1 MRILHTADWHVGKR
15 LGRFD
20 RIAETERVLQEV
32 VEVADA
38 AEVDLV
44 VVAGDL
50 FDRALTAYA
59 NLGLVLDTLVR
70 LGSTG
75 ARVVA
80 VPGNH
85 DSAELFEVLAP
96 HLSRAGVT
104 LAARALPPRDG
115 GVVRVPARDGE
126 SGAQV
131 ACLPFLHE
139 AHVVDFMAD
148 TEEWHKSYAER
159 MRALCHHYATWMHA
173 HGDAHTIEVLV
184 GHFMVHG
191 AVPSGS
197 ERQLHIGE
205 AYMAREDAIPN
216 VGYAALGHIHRM
228 QPAPGTDVPA
238 YYSGSLLQLDFGES
252 GQDKS
257 VLVSEVT
264 PHATR
269 PPEVIP
275 ITAGRKLVRLED
287 SLDGLRARAAGVG
300 DAILDVGVVTEGPI
314 PGLADEVR
322 AFLPNALYV
331 RAVFERTEPDGRAR
345 QGLGLAEL
353 YEDYVQTKHGVPAS
367 AELLEGFRELVDEV
381 AAEL

>member
-15 LGRFD
+15 LGRFE

-32 VEVADA
+32 VEVASD
-38 AEVDLV
+38 AEVDV
-44 VVAGDL
+44 VIVAGDL

-70 LGSTG
+70 LASTG

-96 HLSRAGVT
+96 HLAGSSVT
-104 LAARALPPRDG
+104 LVARPQRPEGG

-126 SGAQV
+126 SSAQI

-148 TEEWHKSYAER
+148 TEEWHKSYADR
-159 MRALCHHYATWMHA
+159 VRALCHRYASWMQA
-173 HGDAHTIEVLV
+173 NGDARTIDVLV

-205 AYMAREDAIPN
+205 AYMAREDSIPN
-216 VGYAALGHIHRM
+216 VNYAALGHIHRM
-228 QPAPGTDVPA
+228 QQAPGTDVPA
-238 YYSGSLLQLDFGES
+238 YYAGSLMQLDFGET
-252 GQDKS
+252 GQVKS
-257 VLVSEVT
+257 VLVSDVT
-264 PHATR
+264 PEATR
-269 PPEVIP
+269 PPEVVP
-275 ITAGRKLVRLED
+275 ITSGRELVRLEG
-287 SLDGLRARAAGVG
+287 SLQELRDRAATVG
-300 DAILDVGVVTEGPI
+300 DAILDVGVVTEGPT

-322 AFLPNALYV
+322 SFLPNALYV
-331 RAVFERTEPDGRAR
+331 RAVFERMEPDARAR
-345 QGLGLAEL
+345 QGVGLVEL
-353 YEDYVQTKHGVPAS
+353 YGEYVQKKEGVPAPQ
-367 AELLEGFRELVDEV
+367 ELTDAFRELVDEV
-381 AAEL
+381 AVEL

>member
-1 MRILHTADWHVGKR
+1 VRILHTADWHVGKR

-32 VEVADA
+32 VDVADA
-38 AEVDLV
+38 AEVDV
-44 VVAGDL
+44 VIVAGDL

-70 LGSTG
+70 LGATG

-96 HLSRAGVT
+96 YLSRAGVS
-104 LAARALPPRDG
+104 LVARALRPEDG
-115 GVVRVPARDGE
+115 GVLRVPARDGE
-126 SGAQV
+126 SCAQI

-159 MRALCHHYATWMHA
+159 VRALCHRYATWMQA
-173 HGDAHTIEVLV
+173 NGDAHTIDVMV
-184 GHFMVHG
+184 GHFMIHG

-216 VGYAALGHIHRM
+216 VSYAALGHIHRM

-238 YYSGSLLQLDFGES
+238 YYSGSLMQLDFGEW
-252 GQDKS
+252 GQEKS

-264 PHATR
+264 PLATR
-269 PPEVIP
+269 PPEVVP
-275 ITAGRKLVRLED
+275 IAAGRKLVRLED
-287 SLDGLRARAAGVG
+287 SLEGLRARAGEVG
-300 DAILDVGVVTEGPI
+300 DAILDVGVVTEGPM

-331 RAVFERTEPDGRAR
+331 RAVFERAETDARAR
-345 QGLGLAEL
+345 PGLGLAEL
-353 YEDYVQTKHGVPAS
+353 YEDYVKAEHGAPAS
-367 AELLEGFRELVDEV
+367 PQLMEAFRELVDE
-381 AAEL
+381 AAVEL